1 MRQVAEFA
9 QSPEVV
15 VIETV
20 KGTSNIWIRT
30 NIEEIEREE
39 GAVFTADE
47 AFMVCPSEDAPSKEE
62 VEEDIDTWF
71 EYASEWK
78 EETKPTI
85 EELSAKV
92 DYLEIMIGG

>member
-9 QSPEVV
+9 QSPETV
-15 VIETV
+15 VIETTN
-20 KGTSNIWIRT
+20 GTSNIWIRT
-30 NIEEIEREE
+30 NIEEVEREE

-47 AFMVCPSEDAPSKEE
+47 AFMICPADDAPSKEE

-78 EETKPTI
+78 EEAQPTI
-85 EELSAKV
+85 DDIAAKL
-92 DYLEIMIGG
+92 DYISIMIGG